1 MVKKENFWHLF
12 TFKNV
17 ETDTAEPVN
26 IGVVHF
32 GQESDLGCRHWVFLR
47 KEQLQ
52 LELSPLDD
60 RISQ

>member
-47 KEQLQ
+47 KEQL
-52 LELSPLDD
+52 
-60 RISQ
+60 